1 MMIGHSSIK
10 VYFSIQCVC
19 LRSTWLNKQ
28 SSGRLFAH
36 LLKRRKKDLAVVVGN
51 VVAGN
56 VVVVVDDVAV
66 DDNGVVI
73 DDDKA
78 LSLTFLVASVVDSSV
93 TGFQVIIGA
102 QLYFPFIQTW

>member
-51 VVAGN
+51 VV
-56 VVVVVDDVAV
+56 VVDDVAV
-66 DDNGVVI
+66 DDNVVVV
-73 DDDKA
+73 DYDKA
-78 LSLTFLVASVVDSSV
+78 LSLASLVASVVDSSV
-93 TGFQVIIGA
+93 TGFQVIHGA
-102 QLYFPFIQTW
+102 QLYFPFIQTL